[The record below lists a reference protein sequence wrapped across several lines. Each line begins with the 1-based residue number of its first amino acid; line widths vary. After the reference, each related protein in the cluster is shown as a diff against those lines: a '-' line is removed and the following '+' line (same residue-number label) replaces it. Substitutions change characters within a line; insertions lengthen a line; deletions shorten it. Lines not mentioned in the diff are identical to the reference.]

1 MHLVPYL
8 HAYPIPC
15 QPHHPHIALTQSR
28 LPTPPVTRHQVDVE
42 HYQGDFPVKFMGQQF
57 WNSYHNITNI
67 MLHIARKGSE
77 HKPAVMVVAHHD
89 SPVSSQ
95 GERWRVTAGVLGAWG
110 GWVGGQMRCWQEGW

>member
-1 MHLVPYL
+1 M
-8 HAYPIPC
+8 
-15 QPHHPHIALTQSR
+15 
-28 LPTPPVTRHQVDVE
+28 E

-95 GERWRVTAGVLGAWG
+95 GEWWQVQVWNPGGL
-110 GWVGGQMRCWQEGW
+110 GWVGG